1 MIMKIKNIFAAGL
14 FCCLAATF
22 TACSSDEDPFFTA
35 SEDDAPRILNTDIP
49 EGKGGEP
56 GVIANIERTENFT
69 FEVMVT
75 PVSHTTVKWF
85 IDDEEVAEG
94 LKIDVP
100 VLAGDHI
107 LKIVAT
113 TTKGLSTSRTCKL
126 TVRPAA
132 GDPELA
138 TDAKSRWLTTGT
150 TKTID
155 CNNVTSVA
163 KVFIGKT
170 EATNVS
176 YANGKLTFDVPA
188 MAEGEYMVSIEDAE
202 GMKYGC
208 GWFTVS
214 TENYVDPGIKETIL
228 FEGNVEINWDADLC
242 KITAEQLA
250 DIPVGAEIHI
260 FYTTPEAEYHAMRIT
275 SPWWGDKPEDDYVT
289 QFDITEETP
298 NPFVFV
304 YDEHCKALVE
314 ERGAICLVGFG
325 YNVQKIV
332 AVEGVAPA
340 ETTLWEGSV
349 EINWD
354 ADLCKIPAELLEST
368 PVGAT
373 IHVYYELFE
382 AEYHAMRITS
392 PWWGDKPEDDY
403 VTQFDI
409 TEETPNPFDFTYDE
423 HCKALV
429 EERGAICLVGFGYK
443 VTKVTYSK

>member
-1 MIMKIKNIFAAGL
+1 MKIKNIFAAGL
-14 FCCLAATF
+14 FCCLAAAF

-75 PVSHTTVKWF
+75 PVSYTTVKWF

-113 TTKGLSTSRTCKL
+113 TTKGLSTTRTCKL

-138 TDAKSRWLTTGT
+138 TDAKSRWLTIGT

-188 MAEGEYMVSIEDAE
+188 LAESEYMVSIEDAE

-208 GWFTVS
+208 GKFTVS
-214 TENYVDPGIKETIL
+214 KD
-228 FEGNVEINWDADLC
+228 
-242 KITAEQLA
+242 
-250 DIPVGAEIHI
+250 
-260 FYTTPEAEYHAMRIT
+260 EY
-275 SPWWGDKPEDDYVT
+275 
-289 QFDITEETP
+289 
-298 NPFVFV
+298 
-304 YDEHCKALVE
+304 
-314 ERGAICLVGFG
+314 
-325 YNVQKIV
+325 
-332 AVEGVAPA
+332 VAPGVT
-340 ETTLWEGSV
+340 ETVLWEGSFNV
-349 EINWD
+349 TWGTPFDGLKTELINYAKPGAILRAYVSGEGQGCAASAWWRNIVTGYSD
-354 ADLCKIPAELLEST
+354 DDEGRGDTKISGDMVLEYTLNETSIELLQT
-368 PVGAT
+368 QDGFLMVGDGYT
-373 IHVYYELFE
+373 LKK
-382 AEYHAMRITS
+382 IT
-392 PWWGDKPEDDY
+392 
-403 VTQFDI
+403 
-409 TEETPNPFDFTYDE
+409 
-423 HCKALV
+423 V
-429 EERGAICLVGFGYK
+429 E
-443 VTKVTYSK
+443 